1 MLLGM
6 AEALIIQTLKDK
18 RVEINGRIAAYLAQ
32 IAQAKHDLA
41 HINASIRLF
50 SEPDRQRATYMV
62 SHGFSVILSQA
73 ACLA

>member
-1 MLLGM
+1 MFGRCLMLPGM

-18 RVEINGRIAAYLAQ
+18 RAEINGRIAAYMAQ

-62 SHGFSVILSQA
+62 SQTVDASRR
-73 ACLA
+73 

>member
-1 MLLGM
+1 MPLGM

-18 RVEINGRIAAYLAQ
+18 RAEINGRIAAYQAQ

-50 SEPDRQRATYMV
+50 SEPVRSSSPSQRGIRP
-62 SHGFSVILSQA
+62 S
-73 ACLA
+73 